1 MRTAGKSI
9 GLLVLLNALLLLTIP
24 SPGQAEEPAERFLNA
39 LRSAGYYDI
48 ALEYLTE
55 IESSSS
61 LTPEF
66 KEALPFEKA
75 NTLIK
80 SVTTLRDTKEW
91 ERRLD
96 DAQGLLEQAAT
107 TAVTPELKSKARSYQ
122 GELRYSRAKS
132 YTNQI
137 QRNGDRLTKT
147 EREKL
152 AATAREQ
159 LNKAVESFEE
169 AKTLLREVLGGFQVD
184 PNDPRFSESRL
195 KSLRKRFTNI
205 RIKSPKIVEEL
216 ADTYTAND
224 PKYKELLTK
233 AIKGYTEI
241 WEKYR
246 SYDAGYFARYYSAR
260 CHYKLGEYSNA
271 INNVRDA
278 MSGSGNAAT
287 RSLKPLSLALLADCW
302 SETKPYPY
310 DEVIANFAPYVKK
323 LDRRKVNLPD
333 NLRLRLELAKAYH
346 AKAKVLWEA
355 GDKGKA
361 NSLEQDANKIV
372 KEIARKPS
380 VHRTA
385 AKKLASEWNLSLKAD
400 PTVVAPVVRIETFA
414 DAKQAG
420 TDATVELQ
428 TLVEDVVTL
437 KRNVRAAKSED
448 QKAAAQAELDEANR
462 EIKTKGF
469 GALAILDQ
477 SLGLTDAQTPQ
488 AETNN
493 IHYLRSFCYFAMS
506 RYLECSVISEY
517 MLEKYPTIEGTR
529 QASGLLIQSLNLSLD
544 KTADGAEK
552 TEEIARITKL
562 GDEVISRFP
571 GSKESILA
579 AKTITQ
585 LALADSDYENAIKY
599 FETVPTSSTSYGG
612 LSIKVGR
619 AAWFDYLGLREVAA
633 NTPESADAALTKR
646 RLEQAKTYLEKGVQA
661 QGENVTYAAALGAL
675 YLIDV
680 HLELKDVDAAVKQLE
695 TESIAPIDL
704 VKQKHPAIIGTSVAD
719 AFVAKTYKTSIKV
732 YLAALR
738 ENPNQSIWIDKSQ
751 LIMQAMRE
759 NAQRSN
765 DPKVKKNVD
774 GIYRKIASELKRQFA
789 TITDPTEQD
798 KYVENLTQFLR
809 TIQNDTDDPDMA
821 RWAGSTLIEI
831 ADVLALRGGT
841 SRAQQKQMTELF
853 QQGLAAL
860 SNSKKL
866 GLKDPAKL
874 ADVQRLTALAK
885 RGIGK
890 YEEALTIIKDLLKKN
905 PRDVRLQLDAVDTL
919 QTWGSQTKRSRAFA
933 EALMGAERVKNKDN
947 RTVNLI
953 WGWEQLTQSL
963 KGNPKLEQAYYKS
976 LFGLIEARFEYGV
989 IEDNLKARKAAL
1001 KVLNKARERDTEL
1014 GGPSWKSKL
1023 EALESKIKKSL

>member
-24 SPGQAEEPAERFLNA
+24 SSGLAEEPAEKFLDA
-39 LRSAGYYDI
+39 LRGAGYYDI

-55 IESSSS
+55 VESNSS

-80 SVTTLRDTKEW
+80 SVATLRDMKEW

-107 TAVTPELKSKARSYQ
+107 NAVTPELKSKARSYQ

-137 QRNGDRLTKT
+137 QRNADRLTKT

-152 AATAREQ
+152 AVSAREQ
-159 LNKAVESFEE
+159 LNKAVAAFEE
-169 AKTLLREVLGGFQVD
+169 AKTLLAEVLGGFQVD
-184 PNDPRFSESRL
+184 PSDPRYSESRL

-205 RIKSPKIVEEL
+205 RIKAPKIVEEL
-216 ADTYTAND
+216 ADTYTPND

-278 MSGSGNAAT
+278 MSGSGNATT
-287 RSLKPLSLALLADCW
+287 RQLKPLSLALLADCW

-323 LDRRKVNLPD
+323 LDRRKLGLAGNV
-333 NLRLRLELAKAYH
+333 RLRLALARAYH
-346 AKAKVLWEA
+346 TKAAALKESGENAKAKTF
-355 GDKGKA
+355 
-361 NSLEQDANKIV
+361 EQDARKIV

-380 VHRTA
+380 VHRAA
-385 AKKLASEWNLSLKAD
+385 AKKLASEWNVSLKAD
-400 PTVVAPVVRIETFA
+400 AKVAPVVRIETFA

-428 TLVEDVVTL
+428 TLVEDLAVL
-437 KRNVRAAKSED
+437 KRNVRAAKSKD
-448 QKAAAQAELDEANR
+448 QKAAAQAELDEANK
-462 EIKTKGF
+462 EIETRGF
-469 GALAILDQ
+469 RALGILDQ

-493 IHYLRSFCYFAMS
+493 IHYLRCYCYFAMS

-517 MLEKYPTIEGTR
+517 MLEKFPTVEGTR

-544 KTADGAEK
+544 KSLKGEEK
-552 TEEIARITKL
+552 AEEIARISKL

-571 GSKESILA
+571 GSKESVLA

-585 LALADSDYENAIKY
+585 LALVDSDYENAIKY
-599 FETVPTSSTSYGG
+599 FETVPSSSTSYGG

-619 AAWFDYLGLREVAA
+619 AAWFDYIGLREVAS
-633 NTPESADAALTKR
+633 NTPENADQALMKR
-646 RLEQAKTYLEKGVQA
+646 RLEQAKTYLEKGVRA
-661 QGENVTYAAALGAL
+661 QGTTVTYAAALGAL
-675 YLIDV
+675 YLVDV
-680 HLELKDVDAAVKQLE
+680 HVELKDIDAAVKQLE
-695 TESIAPIDL
+695 TEAIAPIDL

-738 ENPNQSIWIDKSQ
+738 KNPNQAIWIDKSQ

-774 GIYRKIASELKRQFA
+774 GIYRKIASELKQQFA

-809 TIQNDTDDPDMA
+809 TIQSDTDDPDMA

-831 ADVLALRGGT
+831 ADVLAMRGDTGKGK
-841 SRAQQKQMTELF
+841 QKQMTELF
-853 QQGLAAL
+853 QQGLAAFA
-860 SNSKKL
+860 NAKKL
-866 GLKDPAKL
+866 GMKDPAKL
-874 ADVQRLTALAK
+874 ADVQRMTALAK

-890 YEEALTIIKDLLKKN
+890 YDEALAIIKDLLKEN

-919 QTWGSQTKRSRAFA
+919 QSWGTQTKRSKALA

-953 WGWEQLTQSL
+953 WGWEQLTLSL

-1001 KVLNKARERDTEL
+1001 KVLNNARARDTEL
-1014 GGPSWKSKL
+1014 GGPAWKSKL